1 MATSSNLSP
10 RFPDLESFLDL
21 MTPWPGSWAGFPED
35 IPVGQRLVEEL
46 RPFVAS
52 LHSKSLSP
60 KTIRRHLDNL
70 WVIGGEIIRK
80 VNASPSLRKSPPR
93 CLLLDAV
100 AYGYAPFVPDASES
114 QQLSCDSTARR
125 LLAFLSSPV

>member
-1 MATSSNLSP
+1 MAMSSELSRRP
-10 RFPDLESFLDL
+10 PNLESFLNL
-21 MTPWPGSWAGFPED
+21 MTPWPRSWAGFPED

-46 RPFVAS
+46 SPFVAS
-52 LHSKSLSP
+52 LHNKQLTP
-60 KTIRRHLDNL
+60 KTLRRHLDNL

-80 VNASPSLRKSPPR
+80 VNNSPSLRQSHPR

-100 AYGYAPFVPDASES
+100 SDGYSPLVPDASET
-114 QQLSCDSTARR
+114 QQQSCDSTARR

>member
-1 MATSSNLSP
+1 
-10 RFPDLESFLDL
+10 
-21 MTPWPGSWAGFPED
+21 MTPWPPSWAGFPED
-35 IPVGQRLVEEL
+35 IPVGLRLVEEL

-52 LHSKSLSP
+52 LHNKHLSSKTL
-60 KTIRRHLDNL
+60 RRHLDNL

-80 VNASPSLRKSPPR
+80 VNEYPSLRQSHPR

-100 AYGYAPFVPDASES
+100 AYGHAPLVRDASET
-114 QQLSCDSTARR
+114 QQESCDSTARR